1 MHGYIQKIHDVIASD
16 HGEAWLRSEIAK
28 LIPLP

>member
-1 MHGYIQKIHDVIASD
+1 MHGYIQKIPDVIASNQ
-16 HGEAWLRSEIAK
+16 GEAWLRSEITK